1 MSYSE
6 VAMSEDKIKVPMYT
20 KIGHL
25 LEKEGQTFVNALSVE
40 IKSGNVIF
48 DKVEKD
54 LVQRAPLEEVKKL
67 KLELQS
73 APTPADVSNHIV
85 SSTYQKAS
93 LSHPSMD
100 NESNDSTPSNKIKP
114 QPPHA

>member
-6 VAMSEDKIKVPMYT
+6 VAMREDKNKVPMYT

-25 LEKEGQTFVNALSVE
+25 LEKEGQTFVNGLKVE
-40 IKSGNVIF
+40 IKSGNVTF

-73 APTPADVSNHIV
+73 APTQADTSAPILSN
-85 SSTYQKAS
+85 TYQKAS
-93 LSHPSMD
+93 LGHTSSD
-100 NESNDSTPSNKIKP
+100 NQADDSTPSNKIKP